1 MAGVVLQAQIKI
13 LDTNN
18 NEKRNQRERKETKHQ
33 INQTAM

>member
-13 LDTNN
+13 LGTNK
-18 NEKRNQRERKETKHQ
+18 NEKSNKRERKETKHQ